1 MRIPTTVLYTTM
13 LATTAVV
20 NADDRQAAIAAC
32 TEAASIEQADPK
44 YRGQDL
50 TFVCPDTPHT
60 AETWRCVVLS
70 MQDHGYSLSQAMT
83 HCGIAP

>member
-1 MRIPTTVLYTTM
+1 M
-13 LATTAVV
+13 LTTTAAV

-32 TEAASIEQADPK
+32 TEAATIEQADPK

-60 AETWRCVVLS
+60 VETWRCVVSS
-70 MQDHGYSLSQAMT
+70 MKEKGYPLHQAMT
-83 HCGIAP
+83 DCGIAP